1 MISRVTYVF
10 REMWASLSRNLTLTV
25 AALITSIVSLW
36 LFGVTLLV
44 QTAFDNQL
52 ARWSGGVEMV
62 VYVENDATPEQ
73 VELIRSTLASQQ
85 PTLVKSVTYCDVPCS
100 LAEAQRVLAG
110 SPQTLEQLTADNTP
124 SLFSVVPATPDD
136 TDLLFR
142 IRQSFE
148 KLPKVR
154 TVEYPSAQIDVI
166 AKLKS
171 IVGVRALVGSFLLLL
186 ASVLLIW
193 NTIRTAMFARR
204 REIEVMKLV
213 GATDWFIRAPFM
225 LEGLLSGLAGGLTS
239 SVLLYLLNENWT
251 GAVAGFPFEAGLSSF
266 VVADTPW
273 GIMGLMTLVGAAV
286 GAIGSATAASR
297 FLDV

>member
-1 MISRVTYVF
+1 
-10 REMWASLSRNLTLTV
+10 
-25 AALITSIVSLW
+25 
-36 LFGVTLLV
+36 
-44 QTAFDNQL
+44 
-52 ARWSGGVEMV
+52 
-62 VYVENDATPEQ
+62 
-73 VELIRSTLASQQ
+73 
-85 PTLVKSVTYCDVPCS
+85 
-100 LAEAQRVLAG
+100 
-110 SPQTLEQLTADNTP
+110 
-124 SLFSVVPATPDD
+124 
-136 TDLLFR
+136 
-142 IRQSFE
+142 
-148 KLPKVR
+148 
-154 TVEYPSAQIDVI
+154 
-166 AKLKS
+166 
-171 IVGVRALVGSFLLLL
+171 LL

-266 VVADTPW
+266 VVANTPW